1 MFQPPKPRYTICFYI
16 FYGYISSDL
25 CWLCQMMATK
35 ESEGPFPWATEKS
48 SSSTPAKPISD
59 RKHDDPTMVESKPME
74 RKRKHTSM
82 LETPSPK
89 LERFLAEC
97 AAAPCISVNLCD
109 LNASAGVALRHAI
122 RTLEHLFQKQEPLIF
137 KIGFTHSPVWR
148 WSNNIYGY
156 CKDKANWSNMIV
168 FYCAEEPHGPAMME
182 AALIEKYGSTFAI
195 YGTFVV
201 YTKHQ
206 KSGSNISFFWIEQK
220 NKLRQTRM

>member
-1 MFQPPKPRYTICFYI
+1 MGIYPVIYVGCAKWWPQRKVKDHFPGLQKNHLHPPRL
-16 FYGYISSDL
+16 SLS
-25 CWLCQMMATK
+25 AT
-35 ESEGPFPWATEKS
+35 
-48 SSSTPAKPISD
+48 
-59 RKHDDPTMVESKPME
+59 ESKPME

-195 YGTFVV
+195 YGTLLFIPN
-201 YTKHQ
+201 TK

>member
-1 MFQPPKPRYTICFYI
+1 
-16 FYGYISSDL
+16 
-25 CWLCQMMATK
+25 
-35 ESEGPFPWATEKS
+35 
-48 SSSTPAKPISD
+48 
-59 RKHDDPTMVESKPME
+59 
-74 RKRKHTSM
+74 M

-156 CKDKANWSNMIV
+156 CK
-168 FYCAEEPHGPAMME
+168 HGPAMME

-206 KSGSNISFFWIEQK
+206 KKWI
-220 NKLRQTRM
+220 